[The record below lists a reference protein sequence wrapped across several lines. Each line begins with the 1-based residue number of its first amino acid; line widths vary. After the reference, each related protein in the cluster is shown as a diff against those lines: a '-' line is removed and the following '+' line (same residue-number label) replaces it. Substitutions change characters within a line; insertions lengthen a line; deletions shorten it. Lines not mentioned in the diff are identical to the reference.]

1 MTKDFDPAPSAV
13 ARRTV
18 LQGMAGAAALTL
30 LPHQALAQAAKE
42 APDLAKL
49 VADGKL
55 PKLAERLPEKPLVV
69 QPLEKVGTLRRHAAP
84 RPARQR
90 RP

>member
-1 MTKDFDPAPSAV
+1 MTKDFDSAPGAV

-55 PKLAERLPEKPLVV
+55 PKLADRLPEKPLVV
-69 QPLEKVGTLRRHAAP
+69 QPIEKIGTLRRFAAP

-90 RP
+90 GP